1 MFHGWYSCVA
11 SLLFHLLCDDKNPC
25 LMNGKWIFDCPP
37 LLFYLL
43 CPKTSQSRNGG
54 CVLISNGWKLSYLS
68 TTVSKSG
75 PPTKTSVCTI
85 SQGRQRRLATKKRE
99 IFRLP
104 SSWAANKMEDKR
116 KGIHTKA
123 HWNRHLCHL
132 GSPLIREVAV
142 SNFRWS
148 FSI

>member
-1 MFHGWYSCVA
+1 MDGIAAWPLSSSIFCVMTKIHVWWMENEYFY
-11 SLLFHLLCDDKNPC
+11 LL
-25 LMNGKWIFDCPP
+25 CPP